1 MALRHPI
8 QPSEEVEDF
17 IMPPEEARAFFESE
31 IQRLLGMSGD
41 EFLRRYDAGEY
52 LDMEDSIENR
62 NYLEASFLISFG
74 RAGETAEEAAA
85 RRASRC

>member
-8 QPSEEVEDF
+8 ESEEYEAPEGVTYLSG
-17 IMPPEEARAFFESE
+17 EEARAYFEQE

-52 LDMEDSIENR
+52 EDMEETLENR
-62 NYLEASFLISFG
+62 NFLRASFLIHFG
-74 RAGETAEEAAA
+74 RPNP
-85 RRASRC
+85 